1 MRKTASGFTIVEL
14 LIVIVVIAILATI
27 SIVAYNGIQNMA
39 HDSVVQSDL
48 TQFTKAQAA
57 AAVTD
62 DVPNWDHYLNRL
74 DSGEFDGDGDAAWQQ
89 YEEAVGR
96 FLNKFTYGSYST
108 SEEYTIVAVYSPGYS
123 VETGE
128 VHPVY
133 GYPITRWVD
142 APGYDI
148 AGISRSGKVF
158 MITRDSGGVVRNIDG
173 WDDFIDYYEDRADDL
188 ESELVYVRENYPDD
202 TEWIEWIESEQVTVA
217 EQIRNGNER
226 RASGGDVWY
235 VRAGSCSTTSVIGS
249 GHELYAYNRQ
259 QGQWVRNPYSG
270 GCDS

>member
-1 MRKTASGFTIVEL
+1 MRKTTSGFTIVEL

-27 SIVAYNGIQNMA
+27 SVIAYNGLQNSA

-62 DVPNWDHYLNRL
+62 DVPNWEQYYTRAS
-74 DSGEFDGDGDAAWQQ
+74 SGEFGGDYDVAHQQ
-89 YEEAVGR
+89 YTVATED
-96 FLNKFTYGSYST
+96 FLDKFTYGSYNT
-108 SEEYTIVAVYSPGYS
+108 SEEYTIVAVYSSGYS
-123 VETGE
+123 IDTGE

-133 GYPITRWVD
+133 GSPITRWVN

-158 MITRDSGGVVRNIDG
+158 MVTRDSGGVVRNIDG

-188 ESELVYVRENYPDD
+188 ESELVYVRENYPDN
-202 TEWIEWIESEQVTVA
+202 TEWIEWIESEQVTIA

-259 QGQWVRNPYSG
+259 QGQWVRNPYPSD
-270 GCDS
+270 C